1 MRQEIY
7 TKECDK
13 PGQYSQQIDKARV
26 HPKPVETWKRYW
38 GLTLW
43 HMERNRIEE
52 QRSKKE
58 SVRREE
64 IKLLGKIKYKEWK
77 TMDWETA

>member
-1 MRQEIY
+1 
-7 TKECDK
+7 
-13 PGQYSQQIDKARV
+13 
-26 HPKPVETWKRYW
+26 
-38 GLTLW
+38 
-43 HMERNRIEE
+43 MERNRIEE